1 MSLTEPAQPLAGEPP
16 RTKAASR
23 WAIPLLGAMA
33 AIQGADPNIA
43 STALVGVSRGLDMA
57 GGLLALAASV
67 STLALSASVI
77 STGLLADRLG
87 RRRVLMAALALAAL
101 GDVVAGLAPVPVVF
115 LLGRVLAGVG
125 LGAVFG
131 ASFAYIRVVTPPG
144 RIAGAIGVFG
154 AVCGTVTLGLTFL
167 GGSLSSIDWRLA
179 FVVIPLG
186 AALCIIAVRV
196 VLPDQ
201 PPMPGGPADIPG
213 QALLASPTCS
223 RWDRCSVGCCC
234 WRCSSGGRAAART
247 GSSRWD
253 FSRARSLSPP
263 SAPASSTTSARRS
276 ASCSSPTCGS
286 SSTA

>member
-1 MSLTEPAQPLAGEPP
+1 MSLTDPAQPTTSDPAPP
-16 RTKAASR
+16 SESTPASR

-33 AIQGADPNIA
+33 AIQGADPNLA
-43 STALVGVSRGLDMA
+43 STALVGMSRGLHMA
-57 GGLLALAASV
+57 GGLLALAASI

-101 GDVVAGLAPVPVVF
+101 GDVVAGLAPVSVVF

-167 GGSLSSIDWRLA
+167 GGALSSIDWRLA
-179 FVVIPLG
+179 FGVIP
-186 AALCIIAVRV
+186 
-196 VLPDQ
+196 
-201 PPMPGGPADIPG
+201 
-213 QALLASPTCS
+213 
-223 RWDRCSVGCCC
+223 
-234 WRCSSGGRAAART
+234 AAAV
-247 GSSRWD
+247 
-253 FSRARSLSPP
+253 L
-263 SAPASSTTSARRS
+263 
-276 ASCSSPTCGS
+276 
-286 SSTA
+286 